1 MKHLWHDVTIP
12 KISCICFKKNNV
24 NTSYNSYDCSSVKS
38 FDTWIDLRLFYSV
51 IIKRI
56 TLYRGS
62 HKLMQLFMRRKRGR
76 GIEQYSWFY
85 IPRHFLEFAA
95 KYTFCFS
102 FDTRHP
108 RVHKHTAYQK
118 VFCSCQKGEIRRV
131 HGRNDRAWIETINL

>member
-24 NTSYNSYDCSSVKS
+24 NTSYNSYDCSSAKS

-95 KYTFCFS
+95 KYTFLFFIWHETS
-102 FDTRHP
+102 ARAQTYS
-108 RVHKHTAYQK
+108 ASQK
-118 VFCSCQKGEIRRV
+118 YFVNVRKV
-131 HGRNDRAWIETINL
+131 KL

>member
-1 MKHLWHDVTIP
+1 MSALFYDSEIDGENCSGSRKSKCQTS
-12 KISCICFKKNNV
+12 KCICFKKNNV
-24 NTSYNSYDCSSVKS
+24 NTSYNSYDCSSAKS

-95 KYTFCFS
+95 KYTFLFFIWHETS
-102 FDTRHP
+102 
-108 RVHKHTAYQK
+108 A
-118 VFCSCQKGEIRRV
+118 
-131 HGRNDRAWIETINL
+131 RAQTYSVSKSILFMSKRWN

>member
-1 MKHLWHDVTIP
+1 MKHLWHDVTLT

-24 NTSYNSYDCSSVKS
+24 NTSYNSYDCSSAKS

-95 KYTFCFS
+95 KYTFLFFIWHETS
-102 FDTRHP
+102 
-108 RVHKHTAYQK
+108 A
-118 VFCSCQKGEIRRV
+118 
-131 HGRNDRAWIETINL
+131 RAQTYSVSKSILFMSKRWN